1 MPDFKERDLPESTH
15 FHDPVVSIHVE
26 FKFTEG
32 FKVDSAQTLTAL
44 VRDLKIVHNG
54 EIIKSNLQPI
64 WLRSRPN
71 FLLFPIE
78 QPNGIH
84 LPADARVRIS
94 VAQNVPHLI
103 TVLPSF
109 WTKQRIWAN
118 L

>member
-1 MPDFKERDLPESTH
+1 MTDFKERDLAESTH
-15 FHDPVVSIHVE
+15 FHDSVVSIHLE

-32 FKVDSAQTLTAL
+32 FKVENAQTLTRL
-44 VRDLKIVHNG
+44 VRDVKIVRNG

-64 WLRSRPN
+64 WLHDRPN

-78 QPNGIH
+78 QPSGMH
-84 LPADARVRIS
+84 LPADAKIRVS

-103 TVLPSF
+103 TVLPTF
-109 WTKQRIWAN
+109 WSRQRIWSN